1 MEMNKYIVEYWKS
14 GYPHKRVVR
23 YAPHVTA
30 IKNVDYIF
38 AWSYKVRIYR
48 DNKLVLDWTCD

>member
-1 MEMNKYIVEYWKS
+1 MNKYIIEYWKS

-30 IKNVDYIF
+30 IKHVDYIF
-38 AWSYKVRIYR
+38 AWSYKVRIWR
-48 DNKLVLDWTCD
+48 DSRVVLNWTYD